1 MNEYN
6 LKKLSR
12 ADLLQILVDQGEE
25 LEAVKKQLKETEA
38 RLHQKQLEIEEAGS
52 IAEASL
58 RLNGVFE
65 AAQAACQQYMDNI
78 ESLSDRQKAIC
89 ERRERES
96 TEEANAKIAAAKK
109 QCELMER
116 ETRARC
122 DEMLTKAKQESEA
135 YWDEVAQRLEAFL
148 MPTTAFG
155 NCWRFRCRREIR
167 NDA

>member
-89 ERRERES
+89 ERR
-96 TEEANAKIAAAKK
+96 KK
-109 QCELMER
+109 QMQKL
-116 ETRARC
+116 
-122 DEMLTKAKQESEA
+122 L
-135 YWDEVAQRLEAFL
+135 QR
-148 MPTTAFG
+148 
-155 NCWRFRCRREIR
+155 R
-167 NDA
+167 NSVN